1 MVFIHREY
9 EKRSGVVSDFFSC
22 ILVGFIRLFCGQ
34 MSDIT
39 SMIKLFSLCNL
50 YFNNNFSSFFSHVL
64 VQLAYTIALGDKKS
78 RVSLSQL

>member
-50 YFNNNFSSFFSHVL
+50 YFNNNFSNFSRVQ

-78 RVSLSQL
+78 RITLSQL